1 MNNVFEHYDAVMRLR
16 ACADI
21 YETKSLYIQ
30 GLWFYQVE
38 LNPCLHLQANAIDV
52 L

>member
-1 MNNVFEHYDAVMRLR
+1 MSLLYHYDNSGIYNVFEHYDAVMRLR

-21 YETKSLYIQ
+21 YETISLS
-30 GLWFYQVE
+30 
-38 LNPCLHLQANAIDV
+38 V